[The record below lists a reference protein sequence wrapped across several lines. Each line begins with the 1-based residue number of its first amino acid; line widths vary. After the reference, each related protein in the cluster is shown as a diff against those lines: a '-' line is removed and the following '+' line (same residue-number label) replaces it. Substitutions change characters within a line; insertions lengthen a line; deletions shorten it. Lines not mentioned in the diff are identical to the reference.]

1 MFEPLVASPSTP
13 LTDLYTLVG
22 GKVIVSKKEGLEQY
36 GSCTARFIN
45 LDGKHGHLND
55 GVVWLLNV
63 TLQLQVC
70 VHVVFSERD

>member
-1 MFEPLVASPSTP
+1 M
-13 LTDLYTLVG
+13 
-22 GKVIVSKKEGLEQY
+22 IVSKKEGLEQY